1 MKSNTINFD
10 IPAAV
15 IKEAAAALELVN
27 AKLTPYLLTDITQS
41 DLEGYAR
48 MGESSQMFVNS
59 IMDCV
64 DSNENL
70 VPRYLKLADAQADK
84 KYFETLKDLSLRI
97 DQIARTVNMN
107 RDLAGIELLDFANDI
122 YGVIRRLNDSGD
134 PAGMAMFQIV
144 KSRYSRPSKK
154 RKDPNA

>member
-15 IKEAAAALELVN
+15 IKEATEALELLN
-27 AKLTPYLLTDITQS
+27 TKLTPYLLTDITQS

-59 IMDCV
+59 IIDCA

-70 VPRYLKLADAQADK
+70 VPRYLKLEDAQADK
-84 KYFETLKDLSLRI
+84 KYFEALKDLSFRI
-97 DQIARTVNMN
+97 DQIARTIHMN

-122 YGVIRRLNDSGD
+122 YGVIRRLNDDGD
-134 PAGMAMFQIV
+134 PAGMAMFQTV
-144 KSRYSRPSKK
+144 KSRYYRPSKK
-154 RKDPNA
+154 RKDPNT

>member
-15 IKEAAAALELVN
+15 IKEAAEALELVN

-41 DLEGYAR
+41 DLQGYAR
-48 MGESSQMFVNS
+48 LGESSQMFVNS
-59 IMDCV
+59 IMDCI

-70 VPRYLKLADAQADK
+70 VPRYLKLEDAKTDK
-84 KYFETLKDLSLRI
+84 KYFEALKDLSFRI
-97 DQIARTVNMN
+97 DQVARTIHMN

-122 YGVIRRLNDSGD
+122 YGVIKRLNDDGD
-134 PAGMAMFQIV
+134 PAGKAMYQTV
-144 KSRYSRPSKK
+144 KSRYYRPSKK
-154 RKDPNA
+154 RKDLNA